1 SGNVSSGSP
10 VSTPPTRSRS
20 RSLAA
25 LAAVM
30 GGGKAGGANFC
41 GGARWHAMW
50 SAALVLLTIVG
61 IMTWESFHA
70 NHRTKWW
77 RRNQL
82 VILENASISSSSYN
96 HSSSAYNHGNS
107 LRSQQGGSNSEAGV
121 EQSARSPLRADSVL
135 VLASGLREGLASPP
149 GEKIGGSE
157 AGDFSGGD
165 NNGSDASGGDGGTG
179 DTEASDSLESGV
191 DKGGKEM
198 SGGGKGGG
206 NEMKEVVLEGSNEAF
221 STAGSS
227 TSVRSS
233 SSDPSSSFAPSDS
246 THSSSSSSPSS
257 PSSPSSASSPVVTS
271 APYTSSAVPAVPAVP
286 AAPLCDLY
294 HGRWVRARQRALYS
308 GKKCK
313 WISLNW
319 ACARSNRP
327 REMRQYER
335 LRWQPRGC
343 NAKRFSADG
352 FFRRMRN
359 KSLAFVGDSL
369 GQQQFQSLLCL
380 LSPKG
385 PPKNMSDPSS
395 PIQDVGPDY
404 GFFQLPGARRPTGW
418 AYRFVKYNTTVIFRW
433 TTCLCE
439 IEPFNKE
446 DWKKGQAMHLD
457 RPDTFLRDFLKELDV
472 VVLNTGH
479 HWNRG
484 KMKESALEFFLNGSK
499 APPVRKRPMVM
510 ALALKTAIRSVS
522 VWIDEQLKGSGGEG
536 GLLVK
541 PGEGEGEG
549 GEEGEG
555 EGGGEGLRRS
565 LGTAVEL
572 PAFAA
577 GGGAK
582 LRTAIFATPDTKP
595 MVFLRSI
602 TPRHFMEGEWDSGG
616 RCDHLKHPLGDVE
629 VANMTTRDAEKEDGV
644 LGTSVHLLNIT
655 HLSAY
660 RGDAHPAIWD
670 PRSNT
675 PKGQD
680 CLHWC
685 LPGVPDTWNELVYTH
700 IVERERL
707 EKQNL
712 NAM

>member
-1 SGNVSSGSP
+1 
-10 VSTPPTRSRS
+10 
-20 RSLAA
+20 
-25 LAAVM
+25 M
-30 GGGKAGGANFC
+30 GGGKAGGAGIC
-41 GGARWHAMW
+41 GGARWHATW
-50 SAALVLLTIVG
+50 SAALVLLTILG
-61 IMTWESFHA
+61 FATWDSFHA
-70 NHRTKWW
+70 SNRTKWW
-77 RRNQL
+77 RRSEL
-82 VILENASISSSSYN
+82 VILDKGSVSSSSCS
-96 HSSSAYNHGNS
+96 HSSSFYNHGVS
-107 LRSQQGGSNSEAGV
+107 LHSQQQEESN
-121 EQSARSPLRADSVL
+121 EQVGEVLSARSPLRADSV
-135 VLASGLREGLASPP
+135 A
-149 GEKIGGSE
+149 
-157 AGDFSGGD
+157 
-165 NNGSDASGGDGGTG
+165 
-179 DTEASDSLESGV
+179 
-191 DKGGKEM
+191 
-198 SGGGKGGG
+198 
-206 NEMKEVVLEGSNEAF
+206 
-221 STAGSS
+221 
-227 TSVRSS
+227 
-233 SSDPSSSFAPSDS
+233 
-246 THSSSSSSPSS
+246 
-257 PSSPSSASSPVVTS
+257 
-271 APYTSSAVPAVPAVP
+271 
-286 AAPLCDLY
+286 
-294 HGRWVRARQRALYS
+294 RALYS

-343 NAKRFSADG
+343 NVKRFSAEG

-404 GFFQLPGARRPTGW
+404 GFFQLPGARRPSGW

-446 DWKKGQAMHLD
+446 DWKQGQAMHLD
-457 RPDTFLRDFLKELDV
+457 RPDPFLRDFLKQLDV
-472 VVLNTGH
+472 VILNTGH

-484 KMKESALEFFLNGSK
+484 KMREYALEFFLNGSR
-499 APPVRKRPMVM
+499 APPVKRRPMVM
-510 ALALKTAIRSVS
+510 ALALKIAIRSVS

-541 PGEGEGEG
+541 PGGGKGEGEGEG
-549 GEEGEG
+549 GEGEL
-555 EGGGEGLRRS
+555 EGGDGGGDGVRRQ
-565 LGTAVEL
+565 LGSGVEL

-582 LRTAIFATPDTKP
+582 LKTAIFATPDTKP

-602 TPRHFMEGEWDSGG
+602 TPRHFMEGEWDTGG
-616 RCDHLKHPLGDVE
+616 RCDHLKHPFGDVE

-670 PRSNT
+670 PRSDT

-707 EKQNL
+707 EKRVVL
-712 NAM
+712 